1 MNWRIGGILL
11 VSLVLGFLL
20 GLGIKIAYESSTF
33 KPYEWKTQPIIANC
47 YGDDF
52 SELQMTRAIHFWTM
66 RGESIGFYEHNPPD
80 SICNS
85 KEMIHGFIV
94 LRKAKW
100 WQIDGTTLASTRRM
114 TTGFTMVAA
123 TITYK
128 PGSQNLDLLNEH
140 ELGHALGYSHV
151 EQEGHVMHPLYSR
164 MGEGFWVP

>member
-1 MNWRIGGILL
+1 
-11 VSLVLGFLL
+11 
-20 GLGIKIAYESSTF
+20 
-33 KPYEWKTQPIIANC
+33 
-47 YGDDF
+47 
-52 SELQMTRAIHFWTM
+52 MTRAIHFWTI

-80 SICNS
+80 SICDS

-128 PGSQNLDLLNEH
+128 PGSQNFVNSQSFVKLFTNYMHVSSNH
-140 ELGHALGYSHV
+140 ESQWRHAWKIQLS
-151 EQEGHVMHPLYSR
+151 SAK
-164 MGEGFWVP
+164 VPKSIMKLSVS